1 MFMKWASLVIVM
13 YNIIFIPLQFGYR
26 IPFHGV
32 YLVLEV
38 FTVVLY
44 LLDIFYRVKNLRML
58 EKAGG
63 NLPQSENEIE
73 QTLMDDRDQF
83 GKRVRLIKTEIACSA
98 VALVPFSFIFQT
110 LGQHEPVLLV
120 DTLCLLRL
128 VKVLPLLKL
137 FDFLK
142 SKNMQKWRVIEVV
155 V

>member
-1 MFMKWASLVIVM
+1 M

-38 FTVVLY
+38 FTVILY
-44 LLDIFYRVKNLRML
+44 LLDIFYRVKNLGML
-58 EKAGG
+58 KKAGG

-128 VKVLPLLKL
+128 VKVLPVLKL

>member
-1 MFMKWASLVIVM
+1 MKWASLVIVM

-38 FTVVLY
+38 FTVILY
-44 LLDIFYRVKNLRML
+44 LLDIFYRVKNLGML
-58 EKAGG
+58 KKAGG

-128 VKVLPLLKL
+128 VKVLPVLKL

>member
-1 MFMKWASLVIVM
+1 M

-38 FTVVLY
+38 FTVILY

-83 GKRVRLIKTEIACSA
+83 GKRVRSIKTEIACSA
-98 VALVPFSFIFQT
+98 VALIPFSFIFQT

>member
-1 MFMKWASLVIVM
+1 
-13 YNIIFIPLQFGYR
+13 
-26 IPFHGV
+26 
-32 YLVLEV
+32 
-38 FTVVLY
+38 
-44 LLDIFYRVKNLRML
+44 
-58 EKAGG
+58 
-63 NLPQSENEIE
+63 
-73 QTLMDDRDQF
+73 MDDRDQF